1 MTPLIRTQPPS
12 ASELDREL
20 AAILGGAPAL
30 GKGLVR
36 AAGYTRVSSFM
47 QVEDGNSL
55 DDQAARIARVVA
67 EHGWELVEIY
77 ADPARSGRNEQ
88 RPQLARLLRAVRKN
102 QVDVVVIDRIDRL
115 SRHLFG
121 LLSTVQYFKSHGLRL
136 VSLRES
142 IDFTTPW
149 GRLVMY
155 VLGALA
161 EFYVAAL
168 SEEIRLSRLQQARNG
183 YLTGSY
189 RFGYCNGRCAD
200 CSDPNGP
207 GYCPRAGGRNRSSDG
222 TRVPHPVEAEA
233 VRLMFAWYATG
244 EYSDDDP
251 STSLRTGLP
260 GT

>member
-1 MTPLIRTQPPS
+1 
-12 ASELDREL
+12 
-20 AAILGGAPAL
+20 
-30 GKGLVR
+30 
-36 AAGYTRVSSFM
+36 M

-55 DDQAARIARVVA
+55 DDQAARIVRVVA
-67 EHGWELVEIY
+67 EHGWELVEVF

-88 RPQLARLLRAVRKN
+88 RPQFARLLRAVRKN

-115 SRHLFG
+115 SRHLLG
-121 LLSTVQYFKSHGLRL
+121 LLSTVQYFKSHGVRL

-189 RFGYCNGRCAD
+189 RFGYCNGAAPTAPTPTGRAIARGPRPQPQRRRHACA
-200 CSDPNGP
+200 
-207 GYCPRAGGRNRSSDG
+207 
-222 TRVPHPVEAEA
+222 HPVEAEA

-244 EYSDDDP
+244 EYSDDDVA
-251 STSLRTGLP
+251 RR
-260 GT
+260 